1 MRERYVGRILWLVP
15 VIMAMILTASC
26 AAPYG
31 PFTRNEWN
39 KITQR
44 EFTGKT
50 PAQVLNAASRVME
63 LADPAHVHISNSSDG
78 MSAQR
83 TFYVNSFILPGSVGC
98 YLFDLRVERTESGT
112 ATNLSINKAD
122 SCESAAVPGAT
133 TSVEAR
139 KHLVEAPDVY
149 DLFYK
154 RMASL
159 LNGKPWVTCI
169 EAGYYIFADNLSP
182 LCLAAEDNPPSPDEL
197 GSAGSDAKPSI
208 VGSAPSKS
216 WMSQSDRA
224 YLDKIKSMG
233 STSAKVKAAAD
244 LCNEGKISK
253 EERNRL
259 QAAILRGEM

>member
-1 MRERYVGRILWLVP
+1 
-15 VIMAMILTASC
+15 MAMILTVSC

-44 EFTGKT
+44 EFTGK
-50 PAQVLNAASRVME
+50 PPGQVLDAASRVME
-63 LADPAHVHISNSSDG
+63 LADPSHVHISNSSDG
-78 MSAQR
+78 ITAQR

-98 YLFDLRVERTESGT
+98 YLFDLRAERTESGT
-112 ATNLSINKAD
+112 RTNLSISKAD
-122 SCESAAVPGAT
+122 SCESTAVPGAT
-133 TSVEAR
+133 TSVGAR
-139 KHLVEAPDVY
+139 RHLVEAPDVY

-182 LCLAAEDNPPSPDEL
+182 LCLAAEDNPPTPDEL
-197 GSAGSDAKPSI
+197 GSARSDEMPSAI
-208 VGSAPSKS
+208 GSAPSKS
-216 WMSQSDRA
+216 RMPQSDSA
-224 YLDKIKSMG
+224 CLDKIKSGG

-244 LCNEGKISK
+244 LCSEGKISK

-259 QAAILRGEM
+259 QAAILRGEI